1 MVKTIKMGA
10 QLLQVQLVLD
20 VGVALEQSGS
30 AVAVDGDASCSIDGN
45 LVIDTT
51 IDAVHKQTG
60 LDLDIMGRGDK
71 FAVLRCGNA
80 HLEGDD
86 ITIWASADLLNQIQA
101 VGRNDG
107 GRGVGGQQAQRIG
120 QQTHLALHRDGL
132 KEQIRRDGLSG
143 GVHGDEGV
151 HILLLTRVQ
160 PVQQSVQ
167 TAQLGAVFHGEG
179 VVLDQL
185 AAVIHKPKLAH
196 IESELLG
203 PLIRLHR
210 ESGCRQK
217 AHQHAGH
224 KQQAQNPFF
233 HFFSPPLGIA
243 FGLYF
248 AIKSSRVSFSTA
260 IWDFR

>member
-1 MVKTIKMGA
+1 
-10 QLLQVQLVLD
+10 
-20 VGVALEQSGS
+20 
-30 AVAVDGDASCSIDGN
+30 
-45 LVIDTT
+45 
-51 IDAVHKQTG
+51 
-60 LDLDIMGRGDK
+60 MGRGDK
-71 FAVLRCGNA
+71 FAVRRCGNA

-86 ITIWASADLLNQIQA
+86 IPVCAGLLNQMQA
-101 VGRNDG
+101 VSRNIDGREAD
-107 GRGVGGQQAQRIG
+107 GRGVVGQQAQRIG

-167 TAQLGAVFHGEG
+167 TAQLGAVFHCEG

-185 AAVIHKPKLAH
+185 AAVVHQSKLGH
-196 IESELLG
+196 IEGELLG
-203 PLIRLHR
+203 RLIRLRR

-217 AHQHAGH
+217 THQHAGH

-233 HFFSPPLGIA
+233 HFFSPPLEIA

-248 AIKSSRVSFSTA
+248 ITNNSSVSFSTS